1 MYVLEKVA
9 VADFAALIK
18 TEQVV
23 ELPLHAPLQPLKLPP
38 DPAAAVRVTLVLT
51 AYTSEQSEPQLMPV
65 GLLVTVP
72 LEDPVTVVSSVNVSL
87 LRLKV
92 AVTVV
97 SALTVTVQFPVPLQ
111 PPPLQPEK
119 TEPLAALAVKVTELP
134 LL

>member
-1 MYVLEKVA
+1 MFLSREGGA
-9 VADFAALIK
+9 RA
-18 TEQVV
+18 
-23 ELPLHAPLQPLKLPP
+23 
-38 DPAAAVRVTLVLT
+38 
-51 AYTSEQSEPQLMPV
+51 EQSEPQLIPV

-72 LEDPVTVVSSVNVSL
+72 LADPVTVVSRVNVSV

-97 SALTVTVQFPVPLQ
+97 SALMVTVQLPVPLQ